1 MDDLSLEHAFLKA
14 PCELLAKSFRAR
26 QKLVHKELQA
36 VTAAAAALPP
46 SPSPQAL
53 AALSARVSSLRTAL
67 EDSAA
72 DEERAT
78 ARCSARLAH
87 LHGRPRVAPRE
98 AAALSSVPAPQAPWD
113 KTRLDRMLVDYMF
126 RRGVDGAAAALAE
139 AEHIGDLV
147 EFDVFAA
154 SRAVAADLRAR
165 SCAVALR
172 WCAENKRRLSRIGSE
187 LHFRLR
193 LQEFV
198 ELVRRGAKCEAIRYV
213 REDTVANAVRI
224 ADEQRAM
231 ALLAFAPDTDCAPY
245 KDLYADARWDELIDM
260 FEQDN
265 YRLHGLPSESMLETT
280 LKAGLSTLKTV
291 QCGNP
296 STANPSCPTCVEP
309 YRSLSQPLPR
319 ARHVHSVLVCGISKK
334 IMDENNPPMVLPNGN
349 VYGNDA
355 LARISAARNGTV
367 LDPKTNEEFPMSQLR
382 RAFIM

>member
-14 PCELLAKSFRAR
+14 PCEVLAKSFRSR

-46 SPSPQAL
+46 APSASAL
-53 AALSARVSSLRTAL
+53 AALSARVATLRAAL
-67 EDSAA
+67 SDTAA
-72 DEERAT
+72 DEARAT
-78 ARCSARLAH
+78 ARCAARLTH
-87 LHGRPRVAPRE
+87 LQGRPRARPRDAP
-98 AAALSSVPAPQAPWD
+98 PAPPAPWD
-113 KTRLDRMLVDYMF
+113 KTRLDRMLVDYML
-126 RRGVDGAAAALAE
+126 RRGVDGAAAALAGS
-139 AEHIGDLV
+139 EHIGDLV
-147 EFDVFAA
+147 ELDVFAA
-154 SRAVAADLRAR
+154 SRAVATDLRAR
-165 SCAVALR
+165 SCVAALR
-172 WCAENKRRLSRIGSE
+172 WCAENKRRLARIGSE

-198 ELVRRGAKCEAIRYV
+198 ELVRRGAKGEAIRYV
-213 REDTVANAVRI
+213 RDDTVANTMRI

-231 ALLAFAPDTDCAPY
+231 ALLAFSPDTDCVPY

-265 YRLHGLPSESMLETT
+265 YRLHGLPRESVLETT

-291 QCGNP
+291 QCGSP
-296 STANPSCPTCVEP
+296 STINPSCPTCVEP
-309 YRSLSQPLPR
+309 YFSLSQPLPR

-367 LDPKTNEEFPMSQLR
+367 LDPKTDEEFPMSQLR